1 MEKNL
6 DAIGVKVEFKVSN
19 FADNLKEATQ
29 CKHMMWGGAWIAD
42 YPEGENFAQLLYGPN
57 AQQGNLSCYTSK
69 AYDALYQTAMKLPPQ
84 QRTPYYE
91 QMNRQMEADNPWI
104 LHNTRV
110 RNWLIHPQVQGFKAH
125 PVTRAVWQY
134 LDIEPVKNNLRRLR
148 TSMNVNT
155 NTLKSWPVGF

>member
-1 MEKNL
+1 ML
-6 DAIGVKVEFKVSN
+6 
-19 FADNLKEATQ
+19 
-29 CKHMMWGGAWIAD
+29 WGGAWIAD

-69 AYDALYQTAMKLPPQ
+69 AYDALYQAAMKLPPD

-91 QMNRQMEADNPWI
+91 KMNRQIEADNPWI

-125 PVTRAVWQY
+125 PIMNSVWQY
-134 LDIEPVKNNLRRLR
+134 LDIEPVK
-148 TSMNVNT
+148 
-155 NTLKSWPVGF
+155 K